1 MAVNMETWFSY
12 KGFTL
17 MRDDYDDSDGFVKN
31 WWEIWFEGERHSLF
45 SGFSYTTDGLKEAFQ
60 DRVDLIIKSF

>member
-1 MAVNMETWFSY
+1 
-12 KGFTL
+12 

-31 WWEIWFEGERHSLF
+31 WWEIWFDGERHSLF
-45 SGFSYTTDGLKEAFQ
+45 SGFSYSTDGLKEAFQ